1 MLLLLARLA
10 LADDA
15 TCLACCRAGGI
26 GGCPTTL
33 EVRTERSATEPLGS
47 RWELMGAWV
56 VACDGSG
63 RFDPTIVRQ
72 LDHEPEYGEV
82 VGSGKNPLAVHCFAQ
97 ACALPR
103 NVCVGPA
110 TASGDIGLVGCEDTL
125 AVDQKALAVG
135 PGRAPGAGAIVVV
148 IDGRPLV
155 AEPESQPAPTPGSAP
170 PPDTTPPPSAPW
182 PAPPKAPAAP
192 SAPAP
197 PPVLEL
203 PADPPDACSP
213 AREPIRSESRKRVGS
228 GDDLRIT
235 GNSAEALR
243 DYKAA
248 LTLDKC
254 NGYAWMSIAQ
264 LAGDQARTDLTIR
277 ALRNATRLLPTHPG
291 AWLMLGRAYE
301 SFGQRG
307 LAAEAFKR
315 ATELAPGSAEAVEGY
330 MRTR

>member
-15 TCLACCRAGGI
+15 TCLACCQAGGV
-26 GGCPTTL
+26 GDCPTTL
-33 EVRTERSATEPLGS
+33 EVRTERSATEPVAT

-56 VACDGSG
+56 LNCDGSG
-63 RFDPTIVRQ
+63 RFDPTITRR

-82 VGSGKNPLAVHCFAQ
+82 LGSGANPLAVHCFAQ

-110 TASGDIGLVGCEDTL
+110 TASGNVGLVGCDDTL
-125 AVDQKALAVG
+125 PVDQKSLAVG
-135 PGRAPGAGAIVVV
+135 PGSSPGKGAIVVV

-155 AEPESQPAPTPGSAP
+155 AEPGDQPAASPPPGS
-170 PPDTTPPPSAPW
+170 PW
-182 PAPPKAPAAP
+182 PVPARAPEPARAPL
-192 SAPAP
+192 P

-203 PADPPDACSP
+203 PADPPEPCSP
-213 AREPIRSESRKRVGS
+213 AADAGRSESRKRVGT

-235 GNSAEALR
+235 GRSGEALR

-291 AWLMLGRAYE
+291 ASLMLGRAYE
-301 SFGQRG
+301 SFGQRA